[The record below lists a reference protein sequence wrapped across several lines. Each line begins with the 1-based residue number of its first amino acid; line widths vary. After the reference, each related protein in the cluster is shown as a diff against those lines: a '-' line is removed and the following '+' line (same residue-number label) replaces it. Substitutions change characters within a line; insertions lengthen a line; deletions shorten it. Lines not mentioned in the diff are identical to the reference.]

1 MNKFEAI
8 RKNYPGLSMQT
19 YLDTP
24 TTGLISRNSYEAMKK
39 QLDLRYYEGINLE
52 EYFDLWHHAD
62 KMRTLVAKL
71 LNANESEVFY
81 GKDCSEILNALTSNV
96 KIRKGSNVVTA
107 DISFPSSRN
116 TWLSREKDG
125 LEVRFVKSQNGAVPF
140 SAIKESVDENTLAI
154 SVCYVEPSSGFKHNL
169 LELGEFCHKQGI
181 LLVVDA
187 TQCIS
192 AMEIDV
198 KSMHIDFLA
207 ASTYKWMN
215 NVFGL
220 GIGYMSEELLE
231 SITPQIVGWV
241 GTSSRTGDFNKK
253 TLSYHTGAQR
263 FETGGL
269 NWLGI
274 AGLEKSIEN
283 YLDLGKKDVE
293 NYILDLVEYLY
304 QELHNV
310 ILFDVQERFPLE
322 NRSNIVYIEFPE
334 SLDLKEGFF
343 RENDI
348 RVHIAKNTMR
358 IGLHFYNNKNDIDIL
373 IDFLKNIKK

>member
-1 MNKFEAI
+1 MNKFEEI

-24 TTGLISRNSYEAMKK
+24 TTGLISTNSYEAMKK
-39 QLDLRYYEGINLE
+39 QLDIRYYEGINLE
-52 EYFDLWHHAD
+52 EYFDLWNHAD
-62 KMRTLVAKL
+62 EMRSLVAKM
-71 LNANESEVFY
+71 LNAEKNEVFY
-81 GKDCSEILNALTSNV
+81 GKDCSEILNALTSNIEI
-96 KIRKGSNVVTA
+96 KKGSNVLTA

-125 LEVRFVKSQNGAVPF
+125 LEIRFVKSQNGAVPF
-140 SAIKESVDENTLAI
+140 ESIKNSVDENTLAI
-154 SVCYVEPSSGFKHNL
+154 SVCYAEPASGFKHNL
-169 LELGEFCHKQGI
+169 MEIGEFCHERGI

-192 AMEIDV
+192 AMKVDV
-198 KSMHIDFLA
+198 KEMHIDFLA

-220 GIGYMSEELLE
+220 GIGFISEKLLE
-231 SITPQIVGWV
+231 SIIPHTVGWV

-253 TLSYHTGAQR
+253 TLSYHKGAQR

-283 YLDLGKKDVE
+283 YLELGKNEVE
-293 NYILDLVEYLY
+293 NYILDLVDYLY
-304 QELHNV
+304 QELKNV
-310 ILFDVQERFPLE
+310 KLFDVQERFLPE

-334 SLDLKEGFF
+334 SLDLTEEFFKEN
-343 RENDI
+343 EI

-358 IGLHFYNNKNDIDIL
+358 IGLHFYNNKQDIDIL
-373 IDFLKNIKK
+373 VEFLKHIEI